1 MIARTLSKLYPAPIA
16 LCQHDLI
23 GTIEQITND
32 LTRLMIADISETRAA
47 QATNQTNLEPPPA
60 ARGLSLTLSAGIWG
74 SFDTYLGVIQMA
86 RFIKWKGNPKR
97 YRT

>member
-16 LCQHDLI
+16 LCQNDLI

-47 QATNQTNLEPPPA
+47 QAINQPPWSRRPQREA
-60 ARGLSLTLSAGIWG
+60 
-74 SFDTYLGVIQMA
+74 
-86 RFIKWKGNPKR
+86 
-97 YRT
+97 

>member
-32 LTRLMIADISETRAA
+32 LTRLMIADIYPRGSGH
-47 QATNQTNLEPPPA
+47 QSDSLKPPPA
-60 ARGLSLTLSAGIWG
+60 ARGLNSRLSLTLPAGIWG
-74 SFDTYLGVIQMA
+74 SLALISELFKNGSLH
-86 RFIKWKGNPKR
+86 
-97 YRT
+97 

>member
-32 LTRLMIADISETRAA
+32 LTRLMIADISETRAV
-47 QATNQTNLEPPPA
+47 QATNQTP
-60 ARGLSLTLSAGIWG
+60 
-74 SFDTYLGVIQMA
+74 
-86 RFIKWKGNPKR
+86 
-97 YRT
+97 

>member
-16 LCQHDLI
+16 LCQNDLI

-32 LTRLMIADISETRAA
+32 LTRLMIADISSGP
-47 QATNQTNLEPPPA
+47 LEPPPP
-60 ARGLSLTLSAGIWG
+60 ARGLSLTLPAGIWG
-74 SFDTYLGVIQMA
+74 SLDTYLGVIQMT

-97 YRT
+97 YRM

>member
-47 QATNQTNLEPPPA
+47 QATNQNSLKPPPA
-60 ARGLSLTLSAGIWG
+60 ARDLHPRFEFDVANQNLGLKSHLSRSYSDGSLH
-74 SFDTYLGVIQMA
+74 
-86 RFIKWKGNPKR
+86 
-97 YRT
+97 